1 MGEMVSFTGNGGTS
15 EGYLAIPSGGAASP
29 AVIVIQ
35 DWWGLVPHVRAVV
48 DRFAEAGFV
57 ALAPDFRHGGPAVK
71 PTEPRQMLNST
82 QMDEAASDIAAA
94 AEYLANRPEVAGKV
108 GCAGFCAGASLALW
122 SGTSS
127 ERIVATAGF
136 YPRLPWEGMPADSD
150 DWAGYAGK
158 AALIHCSEADGLSAA
173 DGVQGVRRS
182 IEAAGGT
189 CQTFDYPGTAHAFF
203 NEDRPEHFDQ
213 RAAATAWARTL
224 ELFRAKLG

>member
-71 PTEPRQMLNST
+71 PTEPRLMLNSS

-94 AEYLANRPEVAGKV
+94 AEYLASRSEVAGKV

-122 SGTSS
+122 SGTFS

-136 YPRLPWEGMPADSD
+136 YPRLPWEGMAT
-150 DWAGYAGK
+150 DWADYAGK

-173 DGVQGVRRS
+173 DGVQSVRRS
-182 IEAAGGT
+182 IESAGGT

-203 NEDRPEHFDQ
+203 NEDRPEHYDQ

>member
-1 MGEMVSFTGNGGTS
+1 MGEMVRYRSQGMS

-57 ALAPDFRHGGPAVK
+57 ALAPDFRHGGPASK
-71 PTEPRQMLNST
+71 PSEPRQMLNSV

-94 AEYLANRPEVAGKV
+94 ADYLAGRIEVAGKV

-122 SGTSS
+122 AASRS
-127 ERIVATAGF
+127 ERIVATAAF
-136 YPRLPWEGMPADSD
+136 YPRLPWEGMRTEWTD
-150 DWAGYAGK
+150 YAGK
-158 AALIHCSEADGLSAA
+158 AAIIHCSEADGTSAD
-173 DGVQGVRRS
+173 DGVQTVRDA
-182 IEAAGGT
+182 IEKAGGT
-189 CQTFDYPGTAHAFF
+189 CQTYDYPGTAHAFF
-203 NEDRPEHFDQ
+203 NEDRPENYDQ

>member
-15 EGYLAIPSGGAASP
+15 EGYLAIPSGGVASP

-122 SGTSS
+122 SGTVS
-127 ERIVATAGF
+127 ERIVATAAF
-136 YPRLPWEGMPADSD
+136 YPRLPWEGMPT
-150 DWAGYAGK
+150 DWSGYAGK
-158 AALIHCSEADGLSAA
+158 ASLIHCSEADGLSAA
-173 DGVQGVRRS
+173 DGVQSVNRS
-182 IEAAGGT
+182 IEGAGGT

>member
-1 MGEMVSFTGNGGTS
+1 MGEMVSLTSNGGVS
-15 EGYLAIPSGGAASP
+15 AGYLAIPSGGAASP

-35 DWWGLVPHVRAVV
+35 DWWGLAPHVRAVV

-57 ALAPDFRHGGPAVK
+57 ALAPDFRHGGPASK
-71 PTEPRQMLNST
+71 PSEPQQMLNSV

-94 AEYLANRPEVAGKV
+94 AEHLAGRAEVTGRI

-122 SGTSS
+122 SGAFS

-136 YPRLPWEGMPADSD
+136 YPRLPWDGMRT

-158 AALIHCSEADGLSAA
+158 AALIHCAEADGTSAA
-173 DGVQGVRRS
+173 AGVRTVRGA

-189 CQTFDYPGTAHAFF
+189 CQTYDYPGTAHAFF
-203 NEDRPEHFDQ
+203 NEDRPGHFDQ

-224 ELFRAKLG
+224 ELFRARLG

>member
-48 DRFAEAGFV
+48 GRVAAGRV
-57 ALAPDFRHGGPAVK
+57 LAPAPDFRHGGPAVK
-71 PTEPRQMLNST
+71 PTEPRLMLNSS

-94 AEYLANRPEVAGKV
+94 AEYLASRPEVAGKV

-122 SGTSS
+122 SGTFS

-136 YPRLPWEGMPADSD
+136 YPRLPWEGMAA
-150 DWAGYAGK
+150 DWADYAGK

-173 DGVQGVRRS
+173 DGVQSVRRS
-182 IEAAGGT
+182 IESAGGT

>member
-15 EGYLAIPSGGAASP
+15 EGYLAIPSAGAASP

-57 ALAPDFRHGGPAVK
+57 ALAPDFRHGGPASK
-71 PTEPRQMLNST
+71 PDEPRQMLNST

-94 AEYLANRPEVAGKV
+94 AEFLAGRPEVADKV

-122 SGTSS
+122 SGTFS
-127 ERIVATAGF
+127 ERIVATAAF
-136 YPRLPWEGMPADSD
+136 YPRLPWEGMRADWPD
-150 DWAGYAGK
+150 YAGK

-173 DGVQGVRRS
+173 DGVQSAKRA
-182 IEAAGGT
+182 IEAAGGS
-189 CQTFDYPGTAHAFF
+189 CQTYDYPGTAHAFF
-203 NEDRPEHFDQ
+203 NEDRPEHYDQ

-224 ELFRAKLG
+224 ELFRARLG